1 MEDDDFIYPPDLLGS
16 IDFEKEHIATYDPQ
30 LSLPN
35 PGPNLVV
42 RPLRRSDYDK
52 GYMDLLLSA
61 LYVRDQGITQQE
73 FEDRFDRM
81 KASGGSYIITVIE
94 DTSTKKIVGNAVL
107 HVELKFLQ
115 PSVKRGRLE
124 DIAVLERYRGQQL
137 GKLLMD
143 VTTILCKKV
152 GCFRVS
158 LHCKDKFV
166 PLYQKFGFYIDEP
179 ENIMWLDKNYLQS

>member
-1 MEDDDFIYPPDLLGS
+1 
-16 IDFEKEHIATYDPQ
+16 
-30 LSLPN
+30 
-35 PGPNLVV
+35 
-42 RPLRRSDYDK
+42 
-52 GYMDLLLSA
+52 
-61 LYVRDQGITQQE
+61 
-73 FEDRFDRM
+73 M

-94 DTSTKKIVGNAVL
+94 DTSTKKIVGNVVL

-124 DIAVLERYRGQQL
+124 DIAVLES
-137 GKLLMD
+137 LMD

>member
-1 MEDDDFIYPPDLLGS
+1 M
-16 IDFEKEHIATYDPQ
+16 ADPK
-30 LSLPN
+30 S
-35 PGPNLVV
+35 
-42 RPLRRSDYDK
+42 
-52 GYMDLLLSA
+52 LLLLRTPPQRKSW
-61 LYVRDQGITQQE
+61 R
-73 FEDRFDRM
+73 R
-81 KASGGSYIITVIE
+81 
-94 DTSTKKIVGNAVL
+94 
-107 HVELKFLQ
+107 
-115 PSVKRGRLE
+115 RLE

>member
-1 MEDDDFIYPPDLLGS
+1 MENHSIYPPELLET
-16 IDFEKEHIATYDPQ
+16 IDFEKEHLATYDPPIS
-30 LSLPN
+30 LSS

-42 RPLRRSDYDK
+42 RPLQRSDYNK

-61 LYVRDQGITQQE
+61 LYIRDEGISQQE
-73 FEDRFDRM
+73 FEERWDKM
-81 KASGGSYIITVIE
+81 KASGGSYYITVIE
-94 DTSTKKIVGNAVL
+94 DTSTQKIVGNAVL
-107 HVELKFLQ
+107 HVEFKFLQ

-124 DIAVLERYRGQQL
+124 DIAVLKEYRGRQL

-158 LHCKDKFV
+158 LHCKDYFV
-166 PLYQKFGFYIDEP
+166 PLYQKFRFYIDDA
-179 ENIMWLDKNYLQS
+179 ENIMWLDKKFLQS

>member
-115 PSVKRGRLE
+115 PSVKMK
-124 DIAVLERYRGQQL
+124 ERPFRRHRSFRKIQRTAAR
-137 GKLLMD
+137 KTFD
-143 VTTILCKKV
+143 
-152 GCFRVS
+152 GCDDHSV
-158 LHCKDKFV
+158 
-166 PLYQKFGFYIDEP
+166 
-179 ENIMWLDKNYLQS
+179 